1 MIAAIAVVVLFSTI
15 GTLNM
20 LSTPQP
26 TGGPADQLVQQS
38 PKHFHSNQLHH
49 TSARGRGDADS
60 GEDGDGEDTKE
71 NGDQYH
77 HSGVAV
83 VKSVEGADDVEQET
97 GRAGKEAGKK
107 SSAAAADK
115 IVQNKDAEDID
126 DVRAH
131 IMRNIF
137 QSSNSQGALSV
148 DIQQQQSNINK
159 QNVDAVSV
167 NRQLFNSNGKN
178 IFNTE
183 QHFLI
188 NHRNTCQ
195 VERNSNGQD
204 QVKVILFLIP
214 SEPKNSLRRK
224 IIRQTWLNTTNVTT
238 NVVFRNLFVLGKSSY
253 SVSKPEKWKST
264 LELLKWENRLYN
276 DILLGDFVE
285 SYWNLTYK
293 TMFGIT
299 WANFFC
305 QGADFI
311 FKIDDD
317 VLVLQNKFLPLLHTF
332 PREDFFG
339 GFCTR
344 NGKPHRDQKN
354 KWYISEQ
361 EFPKYSKS
369 FQFTAVSKFLSHFT

>member
-1 MIAAIAVVVLFSTI
+1 
-15 GTLNM
+15 M

-26 TGGPADQLVQQS
+26 TGGHADQLVQQS

-49 TSARGRGDADS
+49 TSARDRGDADS
-60 GEDGDGEDTKE
+60 GGDGDGEETKE
-71 NGDQYH
+71 NGDQYN

-83 VKSVEGADDVEQET
+83 VKSVEGADDVKQET

-107 SSAAAADK
+107 SSAAAANK
-115 IVQNKDAEDID
+115 IVQNKDAEDRD
-126 DVRAH
+126 EVRAH
-131 IMRNIF
+131 IMRNIL

-148 DIQQQQSNINK
+148 DKQQQQSDIHK
-159 QNVDAVSV
+159 QGVAAFDV
-167 NRQLFNSNGKN
+167 NRQLFTSNGKN

-188 NHRNTCQ
+188 NHRDTCK

-204 QVKVILFLIP
+204 QVTVILFLIP

-238 NVVFRNLFVLGKSSY
+238 NFVFRNLFVLGKPSY
-253 SVSKPEKWKST
+253 SVSNPEKWEST

-276 DILLGDFVE
+276 DILVGDFLE
-285 SYWNLTYK
+285 DYWNLTYK

-339 GFCTR
+339 GLCMKK
-344 NGKPHRDQKN
+344 GKPHRNKKS
-354 KWYISEQ
+354 KWYISKQ
-361 EFPKYSKS
+361 EFPRYSKS
-369 FQFTAVSKFLSHFT
+369 FHFTAVSKFLPHFT